1 MVPRILKSKAA
12 AERPRSSAAEHRRL
26 QPAQVLES
34 VAAQSEDS
42 LATASLECRLRV
54 LVRVNREA
62 QKNADNPESIDLRPH
77 RLPVEAQAKREVE
90 QGKAPMGNLVAN
102 QEPERLLQL
111 STGKGSRSAER
122 KRARGPHRHE
132 DHNNRALLDC
142 SRLAASGRL
151 GTRRRSA
158 VATAVLQFAPRS
170 RLRP

>member
-1 MVPRILKSKAA
+1 
-12 AERPRSSAAEHRRL
+12 
-26 QPAQVLES
+26 VLVS
-34 VAAQSEDS
+34 VAAAPSEHSLATDS
-42 LATASLECRLRV
+42 LARRLRV

-132 DHNNRALLDC
+132 DHNNFLLNY
-142 SRLAASGRL
+142 LSGP
-151 GTRRRSA
+151 GANSGA
-158 VATAVLQFAPRS
+158 VFQW
-170 RLRP
+170 